1 MDLIVEAEQL
11 VKAGADS
18 GTTVRM
24 LGGIAIAMR
33 CPTAL
38 TPNFK
43 REYSDLDAVV
53 PYDQRGQVDAVAA
66 QVGLEADRA
75 FNAQRGNE
83 RRCYHR
89 PDGLKLDVFVEKF
102 SMCHDVPLGAD
113 RLSINEST
121 VPLAELLLTK
131 AQIVELTDK
140 DAGDLFVLF
149 HDHDLS
155 TDESGINSVRVGEIC
170 GQDWGIWRTVSG
182 TLRQLVDAVAHINT
196 SDAERALV
204 TERIERLL
212 GEMEAAPKSRKW
224 KMRNRVG
231 DRVAWYVLPE
241 EPNEAVDLRA
251 L

>member
-196 SDAERALV
+196 TDAERALV